1 MIKRENSSIRDLGDF
16 VLRTLCHPRHVHKVT
31 FDVGVALQ
39 RQVGEGGAEQDVAV
53 LNATVA
59 WPLSPRSCSGHNCRA
74 APRLR

>member
-1 MIKRENSSIRDLGDF
+1 MP
-16 VLRTLCHPRHVHKVT
+16 PRHVHKVT

-59 WPLSPRSCSGHNCRA
+59 WPLSPRSCSGHHYKA